1 MVTRHGL
8 GAVDRRSVLKALG
21 TAGAAL
27 ARPGLSWGALAAQRD
42 IEPFEIRVPD
52 QELDDL
58 RRRLEMSRWSPDS
71 PGEP

>member
-1 MVTRHGL
+1 MTIGRGL
-8 GAVDRRSVLKALG
+8 GAVDRRSVLKSLG
-21 TAGAAL
+21 AAGAAL
-27 ARPGLSWGALAAQRD
+27 AIPELSWGAVAAQGD

-58 RRRLEMSRWSPDS
+58 RRRLEMARWSPDS